1 MKTSDKTLIW
11 HLDVRRK
18 TLQLLRVTLNEFTTR
33 LDFGYQ
39 MDTMYDYDWW
49 INIDP
54 NTHLLTSASTKK
66 FRMQDQLNIATA
78 PNKNMYKARTDWQ
91 FFSLFFAPLPPEDQ
105 KISLIEFET
114 TTRTGFNMYDIEL
127 QLKDS
132 MEMKR

>member
-114 TTRTGFNMYDIEL
+114 ATRTGFNMYDIEL
-127 QLKDS
+127 KLSDTFI
-132 MEMKR
+132 MK

>member
-39 MDTMYDYDWW
+39 MDQMYVNNWW

-91 FFSLFFAPLPPEDQ
+91 FFSLFFAPLPQEDQ

-114 TTRTGFNMYDIEL
+114 ATRTGFNMYDIEL
-127 QLKDS
+127 KLSDAFI
-132 MEMKR
+132 MK

>member
-114 TTRTGFNMYDIEL
+114 ATRTGFNMYDIEL
-127 QLKDS
+127 KLKDS